1 MLLHLWEL
9 PQMGQEDS
17 GMIDLYTTYT
27 LVVIALV
34 LCIILALIRVFRG
47 PTAPD
52 RVVGV
57 DTINTMV
64 IVGMVAY
71 GAAFQEVIYIDV
83 AIVYALL
90 SFISTLF
97 IAKYLEGGEF

>member
-1 MLLHLWEL
+1 MD
-9 PQMGQEDS
+9 QEDS
-17 GMIDLYTTYT
+17 GMIDVNTTFL
-27 LVVIALV
+27 LVVIALA
-34 LCIILALIRVFRG
+34 LCIILALVRVVRG

-64 IVGMVAY
+64 IVSMVAFGVAY
-71 GAAFQEVIYIDV
+71 QEVIYIDV

-97 IAKYLEGGEF
+97 IAKYLQGGEF

>member
-1 MLLHLWEL
+1 
-9 PQMGQEDS
+9 
-17 GMIDLYTTYT
+17 MIEPEYLF
-27 LVVIALV
+27 VVL
-34 LCIILALIRVFRG
+34 LALLICIMMAIIRVIRG

-52 RVVGV
+52 RVVGL
-57 DTINTMV
+57 DTINTIV
-64 IVGMVAY
+64 IVSMIIF
-71 GAAFQEVIYIDV
+71 GAAFKEVIYIDV

>member
-1 MLLHLWEL
+1 
-9 PQMGQEDS
+9 
-17 GMIDLYTTYT
+17 MIEFFNEYMIVL
-27 LVVIALV
+27 IAIL
-34 LCIILALIRVFRG
+34 LCIIMALIRVIIG
-47 PTAPD
+47 PTIPD

-57 DTINTMV
+57 DTINTIV
-64 IVGMVAY
+64 IVGMVIF
-71 GAAFQEVIYIDV
+71 GAAYEEVIYIDV

>member
-1 MLLHLWEL
+1 
-9 PQMGQEDS
+9 
-17 GMIDLYTTYT
+17 MIEFYNEYMIVL
-27 LVVIALV
+27 IALL
-34 LCIILALIRVFRG
+34 LCIIMAIIRVIIG
-47 PTAPD
+47 PTIPD

-57 DTINTMV
+57 DTINTIV
-64 IVGMVAY
+64 IVGMVIF
-71 GAAFQEVIYIDV
+71 GAAYEEVIYIDV

>member
-1 MLLHLWEL
+1 MD
-9 PQMGQEDS
+9 QEDS
-17 GMIDLYTTYT
+17 RMISFETFL
-27 LVVIALV
+27 
-34 LCIILALIRVFRG
+34 IILGFLALSIIMAIIRVLRG

-52 RVVGV
+52 RVVGL
-57 DTINTMV
+57 DTINTIVISSMV
-64 IVGMVAY
+64 VF
-71 GAAFQEVIYIDV
+71 GAAFNEVIYIDV

>member
-1 MLLHLWEL
+1 
-9 PQMGQEDS
+9 
-17 GMIDLYTTYT
+17 MIESTTF
-27 LVVIALV
+27 LVVLSALFLSV
-34 LCIILALIRVFRG
+34 AMAIIRVIKG

-52 RVVGV
+52 RIVGL
-57 DTINTMV
+57 DTINTIV
-64 IVGMVAY
+64 IVGMVIFGY
-71 GAAFQEVIYIDV
+71 STNSVIYIDV

>member
-1 MLLHLWEL
+1 
-9 PQMGQEDS
+9 
-17 GMIDLYTTYT
+17 MISLNTTFL

-52 RVVGV
+52 RAVGV

-64 IVGMVAY
+64 IVAMVMY